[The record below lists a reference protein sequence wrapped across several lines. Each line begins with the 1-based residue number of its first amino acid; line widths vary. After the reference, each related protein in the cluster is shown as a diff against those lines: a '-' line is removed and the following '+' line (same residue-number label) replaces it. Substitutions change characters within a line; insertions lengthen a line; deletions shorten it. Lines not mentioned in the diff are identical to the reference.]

1 MCEKLLTRSGFGP
14 LSMNKACLCCVCE
27 FSATIAP
34 HAISVAE
41 LDDRGDK
48 KAPADEKKKKKKWKE
63 DTGMHGKHAASGED
77 VTVAAQEGEDEPAKR
92 KRKKKSKSNKKP
104 LQGAGIEAE
113 ETYDGAF
120 IHIFVS

>member
-1 MCEKLLTRSGFGP
+1 M
-14 LSMNKACLCCVCE
+14 
-27 FSATIAP
+27 I
-34 HAISVAE
+34 VAGYDGDE
-41 LDDRGDK
+41 LEDGAGDH
-48 KAPADEKKKKKKWKE
+48 DVQ
-63 DTGMHGKHAASGED
+63 AASGDD
-77 VTVAAQEGEDEPAKR
+77 VTAPGAEVDGLAKR